1 VLGWE
6 KFWKLL
12 RSNKLNPMGE
22 RIMSLKP
29 RFVSVALIGLAVVL
43 ALAPGCSSRKKV
55 AGGVETEPP
64 PAESTPAPS
73 DQSSIPPS
81 PGNDNAGER
90 VSNLEDAFF
99 DFDDFSLRSDA
110 KSALEND
117 GKFLQSNASARV
129 VIEGHCDERG
139 SVEYNLALG
148 EKRARA
154 AKDYLVSYGIPS
166 SRLTTISYGKERP
179 FDQGHD
185 ESAWSKNRRAHVVS
199 K

>member
-1 VLGWE
+1 
-6 KFWKLL
+6 
-12 RSNKLNPMGE
+12 
-22 RIMSLKP
+22 MSLKP

-55 AGGVETEPP
+55 AGGPEVEPP

-73 DQSSIPPS
+73 SQSEIPPPPS
-81 PGNDNAGER
+81 TDNSGER
-90 VSNLEDAFF
+90 VSSLEDAFF
-99 DFDDFSLRSDA
+99 DFDDFSLRTDA

-117 GKFLQSNASARV
+117 GKYLQSNSNTRI

-154 AKDYLVSYGIPS
+154 AKDYLVSYGIPGA
-166 SRLTTISYGKERP
+166 RLTTISYGKERP
-179 FDQGHD
+179 GCT
-185 ESAWSKNRRAHVVS
+185 EKNEACWAKNRNDTFLT
-199 K
+199 KDK